1 MGAHPINSQLVRV
14 TGRDRRPVS
23 FIIDGVPV
31 EGLAGDTVLTAIL
44 TQSSRL
50 RKFEFGDGYRAGFC
64 LMGACQDCWVW
75 LADHSRVRACTTPVV
90 EGMHVLT
97 SPPPGFSA

>member
-1 MGAHPINSQLVRV
+1 MGAHPTNSQLVRV
-14 TGRDRRPVS
+14 TGRDRRTVS
-23 FIIDGVPV
+23 FMIDGVPV

-64 LMGACQDCWVW
+64 LMGACQDCWVEVDGQR
-75 LADHSRVRACTTPVV
+75 LRACSTLVAD
-90 EGMHVLT
+90 GMAISTETGAH
-97 SPPPGFSA
+97 A